1 MLIQV
6 DFNGAKKKF
15 TKSLVNFYTKL
26 LSQKIDLQNL
36 AFCNQN
42 DELVLVPNQC
52 KCECRSETIGD

>member
-1 MLIQV
+1 MGL
-6 DFNGAKKKF
+6 KKIA
-15 TKSLVNFYTKL
+15 KSLVNFYTKL